1 MKQTAFLPPKSMK
14 SNFWQSLNVQVTL
27 LTLALFMAGIWSLS
41 LYVGHSLRNDM
52 QRELGHQQA
61 SVATYIGDNIDREL
75 GTRLDALQSV
85 SSTLVQRS
93 KWGYVALQA
102 QLAQLPVFQSLFN
115 GDTFVVRVGEEMVAN
130 HDDVPPHP
138 SITTRDMALI
148 QAFIRSGGTE
158 QVFLSENNS
167 VLMAVPLRR
176 DGLRPFGALVGTIR
190 LDAPSFM
197 DSIARSQYGKAGR
210 YMVYSATQ
218 QKVVIASYLVGATL
232 PTLEHWLSHTV
243 GTFVEPDHLGRESL
257 VTDQRIRRAPWN
269 VSVALPTEEAF
280 APAYE
285 QQRRLV
291 VAALV
296 ATLLTGIASWLMV
309 RRQLSVLV
317 RTANTL
323 TTLSAVDDLPPQL
336 PLTRQYEADQLIT
349 AFNRL
354 LTTLRTRNL
363 ALSSSMALG
372 QNTLDSL
379 GVQIAVLAADG
390 TLMAVNQQWQQFAQL
405 QDTENASPLHLGVH
419 YRNLFA
425 PDMGDLARSE
435 QSSIECGISDV
446 LDGTS
451 EGYAIE
457 TTLQCGGHTHW
468 FYIQVT
474 PLGKEHK
481 GAVVARTDIS
491 ERKRA
496 DAQIRKL
503 SQIAE
508 QAPLSVV
515 ITDLQGCIEYTNPY
529 FSEKTLFSAQE
540 VLGKNPSILKS
551 GQTPASVYQDLW
563 QTLSNQ
569 QVWRGELHN
578 QKKNGELFVERAVIA
593 PVCKPDGQ
601 VTHYVAL
608 KEDVTDERNAENRRL
623 SLSLRVEELSRRL
636 VRTQEETRQ
645 RFSQEL
651 HDRTSPNLAAL
662 RINLDIIANTVKG
675 VRLNHELG
683 AVQDFTDR
691 IEDTR
696 ALIEDTNASIREIC
710 AGLHP
715 SAIERGGLLGVIQSY
730 ALQFSKRTG
739 IQTHVYFPHH
749 EVALPT
755 DLELA
760 LFRIFQEALTNC
772 AKHANATAVEVRG
785 QWDGRPIFLSIAD
798 NGQGFDPSAS
808 QAQSGLG
815 LISMREMVEF
825 IGGQLRVQSTSG
837 QGTQVYVE
845 IG

>member
-1 MKQTAFLPPKSMK
+1 MK

-75 GTRLDALQSV
+75 GTRIDALQRV
-85 SSTLVQRS
+85 SSTLTQ
-93 KWGYVALQA
+93 KNLWGHVALQA

-115 GDTFVVRVGEEMVAN
+115 GDTFVVSADEDRVASR
-130 HDDVPPHP
+130 DALPTRP
-138 SITTRDMALI
+138 SITTGDIATI
-148 QAFIRSGGTE
+148 QAFVRSGGAE
-158 QVFLSENNS
+158 RVFLSESNS

-176 DGLRPFGALVGTIR
+176 DGLRPSGALVGTIR
-190 LDAPSFM
+190 LDLPSFM
-197 DSIARSQYGKAGR
+197 DSIARSQYGKAGS
-210 YMVYSATQ
+210 YMVYSVAQ
-218 QKVVIASYLVGATL
+218 QHVVIASKLAGATL
-232 PTLEHWLSHTV
+232 PTLEHWLNHTV
-243 GTFVEPDHLGRESL
+243 GTFVEQDHLGRESL
-257 VTDQRIRRAPWN
+257 VTDRRIRRAPWN
-269 VSVALPTEEAF
+269 VSVALPTQEAF

-309 RRQLSVLV
+309 RRQLSALV

-363 ALSSSMALG
+363 ALSSSMELG

-390 TLMAVNQQWQQFAQL
+390 TVMAVNQPWQQFAQL
-405 QDTENASPLHLGVH
+405 QDAQNATSLNVGVH

-425 PDMGDLARSE
+425 PDMGGLARSE
-435 QSSIECGISDV
+435 PSPIELGISDV
-446 LDGTS
+446 LRGTA

-457 TTLQCGGHTHW
+457 TTVQCGGLTHW

-481 GAVVARTDIS
+481 GAVVARTDIT

-515 ITDLQGCIEYTNPY
+515 ATDLQGRIEYTNPY
-529 FSEKTLFSAQE
+529 FSEKTFFSAQE
-540 VLGKNPSILKS
+540 VLGKNPSILQS

-563 QTLSNQ
+563 QTLANQ

-578 QKKNGELFVERAVIA
+578 RKKNGELFVERAVIA
-593 PVCKPDGQ
+593 PVFNPDGQ

-675 VRLNHELG
+675 VRLDHEPG
-683 AVQDFTDR
+683 AAHDFTDR

-739 IQTHVYFPHH
+739 IQTHVYCPHH
-749 EVALPT
+749 EIALQP

-760 LFRIFQEALTNC
+760 LFRVFQEALTNC
-772 AKHANATAVEVRG
+772 AKHAKATAVDV
-785 QWDGRPIFLSIAD
+785 QVQLDGHPIFLSIAD
-798 NGQGFDPSAS
+798 NGQGFDAHN
-808 QAQSGLG
+808 ANTQSGLG
-815 LISMREMVEF
+815 LISMRETVEF
-825 IGGQLRVQSTSG
+825 IGGQLRVESTPG
-837 QGTQVYVE
+837 HGTQVYVE
-845 IG
+845 IE